1 MSNNKSTQ
9 DNVARAVSPS
19 KYINPEVQPDSDG
32 KKEVSVKKPSL
43 APKSKVKEVP
53 NKSTSELEAEGKT
66 LQKINPLTF
75 PQLNESSKPSKTIV
89 NIEHLLKFY
98 GVSVTYDVIAKDVVV
113 SIPGL
118 KSSRDNYRNV
128 AEAELANLAVLNDIH
143 SANFERFVTAIASR
157 NQVNPVME
165 WVKSKPWD
173 EKDRISDLCATITVS
188 DEFSND
194 FKDLLITKWLLSAIA
209 ATAMP
214 SGFSSRGVLTLQG
227 SQGIGKTRWIAK
239 LIDDEKLA
247 SHCILLDHHMDANN
261 KDSLINAC
269 RHWIVEFG
277 ELDSSFRKD
286 VSRLKGFITNKEDKI
301 RVPYAR
307 RESLF
312 PRRTVFAATVNEDEF
327 LVDPTGN
334 TRWFCLPCTD
344 INHNHTIDMQ
354 QVWAQIYEQM
364 YKGEESPQW
373 WLTDEEQDILEAL
386 NSRHKKRNVVED
398 LLESELL
405 FDAPEDDWV
414 RLTATAVLQA
424 VGIQNPTNPQT
435 RECGNFLRQRIGQ
448 PTRSNGNV
456 RWKVP
461 PVRDSLK
468 PLGETT
474 QPKVKPIHDDDDDS
488 KY

>member
-1 MSNNKSTQ
+1 MTTNKPLQ
-9 DNVARAVSPS
+9 DNVARLAPSS
-19 KYINPEVQPDSDG
+19 KYIKPQAQPDDNG
-32 KKEVSVKKPSL
+32 KKEIIAKKPSL
-43 APKSKVKEVP
+43 APKPEVKEKP
-53 NKSTSELEAEGKT
+53 NVSTSKRIAADKAPE
-66 LQKINPLTF
+66 QINLLTF
-75 PQLNESSKPSKTIV
+75 PLLNDAGKPFGTIE

-98 GVSVTYDVIAKDVVV
+98 GVTVAYDVITKDITI

-128 AEAELANLAVLNDIH
+128 AEAELANLAVLNGIY

-157 NQVNPVME
+157 NQVNPVMQ
-165 WVKSKPWD
+165 WVESKPWD
-173 EKDRISDLCATITVS
+173 KQDRIGELCATITVA
-188 DEFSND
+188 DDFSND

-209 ATAMP
+209 AAVMP
-214 SGFSSRGVLTLQG
+214 NGFSSRGVLTLQG
-227 SQGIGKTRWIAK
+227 SQGIGKTRWIAR

-312 PRRTVFAATVNEDEF
+312 PRRSVFAATVNEDEF

-344 INHNHTIDMQ
+344 INHNHDIDMQ
-354 QVWAQIYEQM
+354 QVWAQVYEQM
-364 YKGEESPQW
+364 FKGKDSPQW
-373 WLTDEEQDILEAL
+373 WLTDQEQDILEAL
-386 NSRHKKRNVVED
+386 NSRHSKRNVVED

-405 FDAPEDDWV
+405 FDAPKKDWV
-414 RLTATAVLQA
+414 RLSASDLLKV
-424 VGIQNPTNPQT
+424 VGIQNPTNPQA

-448 PTRSNGNV
+448 PSRSQGYV
-456 RWKVP
+456 RWLVP
-461 PVRDSLK
+461 PIS
-468 PLGETT
+468 ETL
-474 QPKVKPIHDDDDDS
+474 QQQEKPIHGDDDDS